1 MRAHRIM
8 PWIGGAAIGIVIS
21 ASVSTALAGYS
32 TGATFSKA
40 SPSYQLGYVAGAIDM
55 LAGLQGAKLLKDG
68 PMNDD
73 AAKVVQCLTDKKIR
87 QSQVRGAYLSYLKVY
102 PKKASDSAAIDVF
115 NAAEIACNGSKSK

>member
-8 PWIGGAAIGIVIS
+8 PWIGGAAVGIVIS
-21 ASVSTALAGYS
+21 ATIGTAFAGYS
-32 TGATFSKA
+32 TGETFSKA
-40 SPSYQLGYVAGAIDM
+40 SPSYQLGYVAGAMDM

-73 AAKVVQCLTDKKIR
+73 AAKLVQCLSDRKIR

-102 PKKASDSAAIDVF
+102 PAKAGDSAAIDVF
-115 NAAEIACNGSKSK
+115 NAAQMACSKK